1 MITSKIKR
9 RIKSE
14 LNTEKPTMWIGK
26 DGASQQILNEISKQL
41 EKREMAK
48 IKILKTAL
56 EGEETKNIAAKIAE
70 KTGSTLI
77 DVKGHT
83 IILYKPRKRKNE
95 KSL

>member
-1 MITSKIKR
+1 MITSKIRR

-14 LNTEKPTMWIGK
+14 LSTEKPTIWIGK
-26 DGASQQILNEISKQL
+26 DGASRKILAEISRQL

-48 IKILKTAL
+48 IKFLKTAL
-56 EGEETKNIAAKIAE
+56 EEEETKNIASKIAE

-77 DVKGHT
+77 DVRGHT
-83 IILYKPRKRKNE
+83 IILYKPRKRRNE

>member
-14 LNTEKPTMWIGK
+14 LSSEKPTVWIGK
-26 DGASQQILNEISKQL
+26 DGTSQQILAEISRQL
-41 EKREMAK
+41 EKGEMAK

-56 EGEETKNIAAKIAE
+56 EEEETKNIASKIAE

-77 DVKGHT
+77 DIRGHT
-83 IILYKPRKRKNE
+83 IILYKPRKRKN
-95 KSL
+95 KTP

>member
-14 LNTEKPTMWIGK
+14 LNTEKPTIWIGK
-26 DGASQQILNEISKQL
+26 DGASQQILNDISKQL

-56 EGEETKNIAAKIAE
+56 EGEETKNIVAKIAE

>member
-1 MITSKIKR
+1 
-9 RIKSE
+9 
-14 LNTEKPTMWIGK
+14 
-26 DGASQQILNEISKQL
+26 
-41 EKREMAK
+41 MAK

-56 EGEETKNIAAKIAE
+56 EGEETKNIVAKIAE

>member
-14 LNTEKPTMWIGK
+14 LNTEKPTIWIGK

-48 IKILKTAL
+48 IKILKTVL
-56 EGEETKNIAAKIAE
+56 EGEETKNIVAKIAE

-77 DVKGHT
+77 DVKGYT